1 MRHGVHGRKLK
12 RTSAH
17 KKALLRN
24 MATSLLK
31 HKRIH
36 TTLAKAKELREYV
49 EPIITKA
56 RKGDL
61 HNQRLIMQAIKDKE
75 VVKEL
80 LSEIVTTIGDRK
92 GGYTR
97 IVRIGNRRGDGAEAA
112 MIELVDY
119 NAVMNEKAK
128 ENQENKQK
136 AKDAKE
142 EQKRRE
148 VEDAKVLEETSKA

>member
-61 HNQRLIMQAIKDKE
+61 HNQRLIMDAIKDKE

-128 ENQENKQK
+128 ENHENKQK

-142 EQKRRE
+142 EQKRRN
-148 VEDAKVLEETSKA
+148 VEEAQVLEETKA

>member
-36 TTLAKAKELREYV
+36 TTLAKAKELREFV

-61 HNQRLIMQAIKDKE
+61 HNQRLIMDAIKDKA

-128 ENQENKQK
+128 ENHENKQK
-136 AKDAKE
+136 AKEAKE
-142 EQKRRE
+142 EQKRRN
-148 VEDAKVLEETSKA
+148 VEEAQVLEETKA

>member
-36 TTLAKAKELREYV
+36 TTLAKAKELREFV

-61 HNQRLIMQAIKDKE
+61 HNQRLIMDAIKDKE

-119 NAVMNEKAK
+119 NAVINEKAK
-128 ENQENKQK
+128 ESHENKQK
-136 AKDAKE
+136 AKEAKE
-142 EQKRRE
+142 EQKRRN
-148 VEDAKVLEETSKA
+148 VEEAQVLEETKA

>member
-24 MATSLLK
+24 LATSLLK

-36 TTLAKAKELREYV
+36 TTLAKAKELREFV

-61 HNQRLIMQAIKDKE
+61 HNQRLIMDSIKDKE

-128 ENQENKQK
+128 ENHETKQK

-142 EQKRRE
+142 EQKRRN
-148 VEDAKVLEETSKA
+148 VEEAQVLEETKA

>member
-1 MRHGVHGRKLK
+1 MRHGVRGRKLT

-17 KKALLRN
+17 KKALMRN
-24 MATSLLK
+24 MVTSLLK
-31 HKRIH
+31 HKRIK
-36 TTLAKAKELREYV
+36 TTLAKAKELRSYV

-61 HNQRLIMQAIKDKE
+61 HNQKLIMQFIKDKE
-75 VVKEL
+75 TVKEL
-80 LSEIVTTIGDRK
+80 LSEIVATVGDRA

-97 IVRIGNRRGDGAEAA
+97 IVRLGNRRGDAAESA

-128 ENQENKQK
+128 ESQESKQK
-136 AKDAKE
+136 AKDEKSE
-142 EQKRRE
+142 KNRQN
-148 VEDAKVLEETSKA
+148 VEDAKVVEESKA